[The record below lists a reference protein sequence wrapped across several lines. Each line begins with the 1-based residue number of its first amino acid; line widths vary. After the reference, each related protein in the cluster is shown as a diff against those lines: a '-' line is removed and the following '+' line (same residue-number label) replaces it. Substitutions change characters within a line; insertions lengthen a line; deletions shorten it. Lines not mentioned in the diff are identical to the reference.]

1 MRKDIHIISFFL
13 ILCLLLA
20 DFTAGAQNR
29 RGSKRGSGGYGIRVE
44 KKVVAPDSLTL
55 ARRDSIFHADSIRKA
70 DSLSMLRNSSLEN
83 PAFSD
88 ARDSVVQ
95 ARDPLTGNT
104 KLYYYGDV
112 KVKYQDME
120 LTADYMEYDMKTR
133 TVFARGNYDSTK
145 MSWVGRPKMTQ
156 SGKSYEMESLNYNF
170 DTRKAFINNMI
181 TSENDGILHGQNIK
195 MMDDRSINIKHGK
208 YTVCDADHPHYYLAL
223 TSAKLVQNPSQKTI
237 IGPSY
242 LVLEDV
248 KLPFIGLPFGF
259 IPKKPERA
267 TGMLMPTFGEEQA
280 RGFYMRGLGMYFV
293 FGDHLDL
300 QITGDYYTLGSWA
313 INVSSRYNVKYKFN
327 GGFNITYSND
337 QTGEKGTPEFRKM
350 TNFGI
355 RWDHSQDSK
364 ARPGTTFR
372 ASVDLKSPSNNRYN
386 STSINNAL
394 QNQASSTISY
404 SKTWGG
410 KVSISL
416 NARHSQSSRDSSYTF
431 TLPNLSISVST
442 FYPFKR
448 KERVG
453 KEKIYEKIS
462 FAYRSSLDN
471 QISFKSS
478 EFGKE
483 NLLDKFKNGMK
494 HDFTIG
500 LPTFQ
505 LFKYISISPS
515 VSYGQNWY
523 FRTTDWTY
531 NEETDKLEST
541 QTHQFSRLGIYQ
553 NYSFG
558 ASASTRIYGTLNFG
572 KHRRVQA
579 IRHVISP
586 SMSVSYIPNLN
597 TRSNGYRTLH
607 YTDATGTEKTY
618 DYNIYSGQLV
628 SVPTSGKQAASM
640 TINIGNNLEAK
651 VRDYADTTG
660 RGSKKVKLIDQF
672 NINTGYNFLS
682 EHYKM
687 QTVSMTMSTSL
698 FNKVSIN
705 ASAGFD
711 PYGIDERGNRV
722 ERFAVSQGQGLARL
736 TSFNASASFSLSG
749 KGHINGNDGSKTE
762 GSGTSSGSAN
772 YYRRNYYHPVTGEF
786 IPEGWLYYTNPDSP
800 WSANFSTS
808 FGLTPRY
815 KYDAEK
821 EELQRKNDIR
831 ATLNASG
838 NIKITPSLSV
848 NLSTGFDFIAK
859 KITTT
864 QLSANYD
871 LHCFNI
877 SVSWIPLGTY
887 KSYSFTIAAKAATL
901 ADLLKFKKSNSYWDN

>member
-1 MRKDIHIISFFL
+1 
-13 ILCLLLA
+13 
-20 DFTAGAQNR
+20 
-29 RGSKRGSGGYGIRVE
+29 
-44 KKVVAPDSLTL
+44 
-55 ARRDSIFHADSIRKA
+55 
-70 DSLSMLRNSSLEN
+70 
-83 PAFSD
+83 
-88 ARDSVVQ
+88 
-95 ARDPLTGNT
+95 
-104 KLYYYGDV
+104 
-112 KVKYQDME
+112 
-120 LTADYMEYDMKTR
+120 
-133 TVFARGNYDSTK
+133 
-145 MSWVGRPKMTQ
+145 
-156 SGKSYEMESLNYNF
+156 
-170 DTRKAFINNMI
+170 
-181 TSENDGILHGQNIK
+181 
-195 MMDDRSINIKHGK
+195 
-208 YTVCDADHPHYYLAL
+208 
-223 TSAKLVQNPSQKTI
+223 
-237 IGPSY
+237 
-242 LVLEDV
+242 
-248 KLPFIGLPFGF
+248 
-259 IPKKPERA
+259 
-267 TGMLMPTFGEEQA
+267 
-280 RGFYMRGLGMYFV
+280 
-293 FGDHLDL
+293 
-300 QITGDYYTLGSWA
+300 
-313 INVSSRYNVKYKFN
+313 
-327 GGFNITYSND
+327 
-337 QTGEKGTPEFRKM
+337 
-350 TNFGI
+350 
-355 RWDHSQDSK
+355 
-364 ARPGTTFR
+364 
-372 ASVDLKSPSNNRYN
+372 
-386 STSINNAL
+386 
-394 QNQASSTISY
+394 
-404 SKTWGG
+404 
-410 KVSISL
+410 
-416 NARHSQSSRDSSYTF
+416 
-431 TLPNLSISVST
+431 
-442 FYPFKR
+442 
-448 KERVG
+448 
-453 KEKIYEKIS
+453 
-462 FAYRSSLDN
+462 
-471 QISFKSS
+471 
-478 EFGKE
+478 
-483 NLLDKFKNGMK
+483 MK

-523 FRTTDWTY
+523 FRATDWTY

-749 KGHINGNDGSKTE
+749 KGHINGNDGSKAE
-762 GSGTSSGSAN
+762 GSGASSGSAN

-808 FGLTPRY
+808 FSLTPRY

-848 NLSTGFDFIAK
+848 NLSTGFDFMAK